1 MSSED
6 GSGSAVESAAAD
18 TAEQEGDDRPPS
30 EAADDAA
37 DAVAERAF
45 IERAAEW
52 AADLQYE
59 HLPAPVRRAADAQ
72 RCSTV
77 GGLLWTLEHPVG
89 GEILGTVADEFPD
102 SAGPT
107 ATLPGAG
114 AVPVRAACY
123 GGAALAMAM
132 DFDDTVLGGHTGHSA
147 VLVALAYAEANED
160 DLEAPGRRALTAH
173 VAANEVSARIASAAA
188 VGPFRG
194 QQTAY
199 VHSVGAAVAR
209 GVVEGLDPT
218 ALADAIAIALAQ
230 PPWPLVPDFL
240 GSDAKV
246 FSAAEPVLTGLSAV
260 AAARNGLSGNPDVL
274 AGEDG
279 FLDEF
284 ATYPLPEFL
293 TGLGERWHTRAVT
306 VKPYP
311 GCAYVTAPVHA
322 ALRVRD
328 RVREAVAATG
338 SDRAPI
344 TAIRVEGSLFTERV
358 DALASRYTDRTAS
371 PLASLNFS
379 IPFNVAVA
387 LRDGEHT
394 PRQLHPDRVG
404 DESVWEL
411 ADLVTLEHDPAF
423 TMRALESEVPLGAM
437 LRRVG
442 PAVLPYS
449 AKTVGPVTALKNL
462 PTLLRFVR
470 KRPLPDDLSGADKAM
485 GACVT
490 VRLADGRQF
499 SETVEHPPGFA
510 GRGLDETRAIARR
523 KLAAALRA
531 RGVEET
537 TARHAAEALRDIGE
551 TDATLTRVDALLS
564 SDDAAGAT
572 GTPNDE
578 PPTTVGGAAG
588 GGGT

>member
-1 MSSED
+1 MSPDDQSERAPDPGD
-6 GSGSAVESAAAD
+6 GSATDGADGGPPASGTAAEAGDAD
-18 TAEQEGDDRPPS
+18 G
-30 EAADDAA
+30 
-37 DAVAERAF
+37 ERAF

-52 AADLQYE
+52 AAGLRYGR
-59 HLPAPVRRAADAQ
+59 LPAPVRRAADAQ

-77 GGLLWTLEHPVG
+77 GGLLWTLDHPIG
-89 GEILGTVADEFPD
+89 AEILGTVGDEFPD
-102 SAGPT
+102 GEGPT

-114 AVPVRAACY
+114 SVPVRAACY

-147 VLVALAYAEANED
+147 VLVALAYAQAHED
-160 DLEAPGRRALTAH
+160 DLDAPGRRALTAH

-209 GVVEGLDPT
+209 GVVEGLDPD

-260 AAARNGLSGNPDVL
+260 SAARNGLSGNPDVL

-328 RVREAVAATG
+328 RVREAVTATG

-344 TAIRVEGSLFTERV
+344 TGIRVEGSLFTERV
-358 DALASRYTDRTAS
+358 DALAGRYTDRTES

-387 LRDGEHT
+387 IRDGEHT
-394 PRQLHPDRVG
+394 PRQLHPERVG

-411 ADLVTLEHDPAF
+411 ADLVSLEHDPAF

-485 GACVT
+485 GARVT
-490 VRLADGRQF
+490 VRLADGREF

-531 RGVEET
+531 RGVEGT

-551 TDATLTRVDALLS
+551 TDATLARVDALLP
-564 SDDAAGAT
+564 DDTASGETAAAT
-572 GTPNDE
+572 GDDD
-578 PPTTVGGAAG
+578 PTTTAGGTAGGA
-588 GGGT
+588 